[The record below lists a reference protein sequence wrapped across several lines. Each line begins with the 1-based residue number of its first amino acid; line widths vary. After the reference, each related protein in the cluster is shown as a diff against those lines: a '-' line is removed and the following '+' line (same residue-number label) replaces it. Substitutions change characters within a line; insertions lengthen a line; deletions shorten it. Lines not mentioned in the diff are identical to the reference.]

1 MTAARTGLL
10 LSGTLT
16 QRFAQNNTEIDGLG
30 CHQVN
35 FASAEF
41 SLEHFSIRQECVRV
55 KLGRCGVMNELTLNG
70 DFLVHGLV
78 ASRCCRAGIGPS
90 PKPPAPTI
98 KLSDAF
104 TSRALRGRKE

>member
-78 ASRCCRAGIGPS
+78 CKPLLPRRNRPEPQTARSHNQTVRCVHEPRCAR
-90 PKPPAPTI
+90 T
-98 KLSDAF
+98 
-104 TSRALRGRKE
+104 